1 MHTHCCGA
9 WLCLQESHCSAVQ
22 ALAFNLCDAGCR
34 NLFATVGKD
43 QVTTVYAIIEC
54 GWVFVYYKD
63 ASCSAC
69 LHAVMFAPCK
79 HPSSMRFAS
88 NPSAVL
94 NSFPAGAYAVS
105 LPFTAPPMHRCC
117 TGMPA
122 GAIADMPHC
131 CFVLRFMQATI
142 YDDQHMSD
150 HIAVVASLSLS
161 DSIEQAQ
168 VCVLCCVAVR
178 WPHLACSRC
187 STAVQQSLLQAQQCH
202 HMCLALSIYQSCLA
216 WERMCVQR
224 S

>member
-43 QVTTVYAIIEC
+43 QVTTVDAIIEC

-63 ASCSAC
+63 ASCSEC
-69 LHAVMFAPCK
+69 LHTVMFAPCK
-79 HPSSMRFAS
+79 HPSSMRFAG

-94 NSFPAGAYAVS
+94 ISFPAGAYAVS

-122 GAIADMPHC
+122 GAIAVSC
-131 CFVLRFMQATI
+131 R
-142 YDDQHMSD
+142 
-150 HIAVVASLSLS
+150 
-161 DSIEQAQ
+161 
-168 VCVLCCVAVR
+168 
-178 WPHLACSRC
+178 
-187 STAVQQSLLQAQQCH
+187 TAVSYCASCRQQSMMTSTCQITLLWWQA
-202 HMCLALSIYQSCLA
+202 CLCQTA
-216 WERMCVQR
+216 
-224 S
+224 